1 MILNVN
7 VTIVV
12 KCVGWRGV
20 GGGGEGGDGRRYVK
34 VQARSIVGI
43 LSESIPVKLLKV
55 WKIVCFLLAENNQQ

>member
-20 GGGGEGGDGRRYVK
+20 GGGGGDGRRYVK

-43 LSESIPVKLLKV
+43 LSESIPVKFLKV